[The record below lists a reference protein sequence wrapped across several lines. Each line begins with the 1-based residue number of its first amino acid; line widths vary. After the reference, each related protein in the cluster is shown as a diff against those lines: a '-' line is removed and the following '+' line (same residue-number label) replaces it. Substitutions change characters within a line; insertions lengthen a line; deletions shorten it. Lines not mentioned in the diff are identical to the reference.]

1 MVGGKGVLITMGF
14 VISSFTRLH
23 FPKHTHGDP
32 LLQQRLEPF
41 PFKKGMDYGLYR
53 TRLFSQNRLN
63 GRFTQNRQSS
73 GDFTHANRTSGLFFW
88 RLFIGVVS
96 LSNPTSHDTKLMIV
110 AVERYGMTY
119 EAPEAARMIDSLA

>member
-1 MVGGKGVLITMGF
+1 M
-14 VISSFTRLH
+14 
-23 FPKHTHGDP
+23 
-32 LLQQRLEPF
+32 
-41 PFKKGMDYGLYR
+41 
-53 TRLFSQNRLN
+53 
-63 GRFTQNRQSS
+63 
-73 GDFTHANRTSGLFFW
+73 HAKRTSGLFFW